1 MPNNKLHYIR
11 LYSVQTKM
19 VFNFQLLELLPIFT
33 KLLIHPY
40 SAVRH
45 IAARCLAASVE
56 LDSVTTMTN
65 VINDIL
71 PLLDAADCDVKRKGA
86 IEAVV
91 CIVDK
96 LQFNIVCYI
105 ALLIIPLLGRIIIH
119 FVLLSFG

>member
-1 MPNNKLHYIR
+1 MLFI
-11 LYSVQTKM
+11 
-19 VFNFQLLELLPIFT
+19 FQLLELLPIFT

-56 LDSVTTMTN
+56 LDSVTTMTV

-71 PLLDAADCDVKRKGA
+71 PLLDASDCDKKRKGA

-96 LQFNIVCYI
+96 MQFDIVCYI
-105 ALLIIPLLGRIIIH
+105 ALLIIPLLGKINIH
-119 FVLLSFG
+119 IVLISFG

>member
-1 MPNNKLHYIR
+1 M
-11 LYSVQTKM
+11 
-19 VFNFQLLELLPIFT
+19 ELLPIFI

-56 LDSVTTMTN
+56 LDSVNTITA
-65 VINDIL
+65 VIKEVL
-71 PLLDAADCDVKRKGA
+71 PLLDAADCDTKRKGA

-96 LQFNIVCYI
+96 FQFDIVPYI
-105 ALLIIPLLGRIIIH
+105 VLLIIPLLGIINNFKKNSINI
-119 FVLLSFG
+119 